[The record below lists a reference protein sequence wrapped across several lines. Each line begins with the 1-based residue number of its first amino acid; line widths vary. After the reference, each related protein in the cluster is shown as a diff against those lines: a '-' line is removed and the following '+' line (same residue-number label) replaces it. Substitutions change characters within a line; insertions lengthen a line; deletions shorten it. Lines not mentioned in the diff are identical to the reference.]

1 MLLDDARLALR
12 RTSKSFDAEIIN
24 LIEAALDELRAAG
37 ADIPARISHETEAS
51 PLVNRAVMLYCKAHF
66 GFNDDNERYI
76 KAFEH
81 LKSTLALVGDNDAV

>member
-1 MLLDDARLALR
+1 MLLDDARLVLR

-37 ADIPARISHETEAS
+37 ADIPVRISHETEAS

-66 GFNDDNERYI
+66 GFNDNERYI

-81 LKSTLALVGDNDAV
+81 IKSTLALVGDNDAV

>member
-37 ADIPARISHETEAS
+37 ADIPVRISHE
-51 PLVNRAVMLYCKAHF
+51 PKHHRL
-66 GFNDDNERYI
+66 
-76 KAFEH
+76 
-81 LKSTLALVGDNDAV
+81 

>member
-37 ADIPARISHETEAS
+37 ADIPVRISHETEAS
-51 PLVNRAVMLYCKAHF
+51 PLVNRAVMAHF

-81 LKSTLALVGDNDAV
+81 IKSTLALVGDNDAV